1 MRTGPSTRLNLL
13 GVAALLCIMSCAQQ
27 GAPGGGLPDK
37 KPPQISV
44 SDPPPG
50 QVNVPTTAVVTFRF
64 SEWIGPHTL
73 ERNVS
78 IYPPPARGFKVKV
91 KGRSITIRPLPALA
105 ESTTYHVELASA
117 VGDLH
122 GNTIG
127 APHSLVFSTGPALD
141 SGRISGCVVDPE
153 SRVAQVRVA
162 LFREDRATSD
172 TLLFGVASYCSQT
185 DSFGTF
191 LLANIRPA
199 TYRLIAYADANSD
212 GRLQPSREKVYAPIS
227 RQIVVAPGLPSQM
240 LFPVA
245 CDTTTRRV
253 TSCAPLA
260 ARVIAGLWS
269 RRPPLRGA
277 RRSERSLRLE
287 AADSSGGKPVI
298 ERYVELSGGKRF
310 AIMLAAP
317 LKLAPY
323 RLVYEL
329 EPLMPVN
336 DSTPCCDTL
345 RLNGTTVADTALP
358 RLTSPRVLD
367 RVDLQPRLGLA
378 WSKPVRLSGRV
389 ALADS
394 LGDTVAL
401 GIDSLFS
408 DTMRLVPDRRLRPGT
423 TYRLRLSA
431 SAVADLSG
439 NHPADSADTG
449 IVVRVSTIHPDSLC
463 IRLSGGAA
471 CFTSELQRTWLYLPF
486 GGGTTYYCAD
496 NKGQFRFDSIPG
508 GRGRVAW
515 FLDRNG
521 NHQPDNGELIPW
533 SPPEPYV
540 ALFDTVEARP
550 RWEIDGLQIPTC
562 DPCER
567 RQTPRRLG
575 APPPEVP
582 PGPAGAAPVP
592 ARGGSG
598 AGGGKRASGKP

>member
-1 MRTGPSTRLNLL
+1 MRTGLSTRLNLL
-13 GVAALLCIMSCAQQ
+13 GVAALLSILSCAHQV
-27 GAPGGGLPDK
+27 APGGGLPDK
-37 KPPQISV
+37 KPPQVSV
-44 SDPPPG
+44 SNPAAG
-50 QVNVPTTAVVTFRF
+50 QVNVPINASVAFRF
-64 SEWIGPHTL
+64 SEWVGPRTL

-78 IYPPPARGFKVKV
+78 IYPPPAKGFKVKV
-91 KGRSITIRPLPALA
+91 KGRSVIIRPLPALA
-105 ESTTYHVELASA
+105 ESTTYHIELASA
-117 VGDLH
+117 VGDLR

-141 SGRISGCVVDPE
+141 SGRIGGCVVDPE

-162 LFREDRATSD
+162 LFREDSAAGDS
-172 TLLFGVASYCSQT
+172 LLFGAPSYCSQT

-191 LLANIRPA
+191 LIANIRPA

-212 GRLQPSREKVYAPIS
+212 GRLQPAREKVYAPVS
-227 RQIVVAPGLPSQM
+227 RQVTVAPGLLPQQ

-245 CDTTTRRV
+245 CDTTTRRI

-287 AADSSGGKPVI
+287 AVDSSGGKPVI
-298 ERYVELSGGKRF
+298 EHYVELSGGRRF
-310 AIMLAAP
+310 AILLKAP

-367 RVDLQPRLGLA
+367 RVDLQPRLVLA

-408 DTMRLVPDRRLRPGT
+408 DTVRLVPDRRLRPGT

-431 SAVADLSG
+431 SAVTDLSG

-449 IVVRVSTIHPDSLC
+449 IVVRVSSIHPDSLC
-463 IRLSGGAA
+463 VRLSGGAA
-471 CFTSELQRTWLYLPF
+471 CFTSELQRAWLYLPF
-486 GGGTTYYCAD
+486 GGGAPYYCAD

-515 FLDRNG
+515 FVDRNG

-533 SPPEPYV
+533 SPPEACV

-550 RWEIDGLQIPTC
+550 RWEIDGLKVPTC

-567 RQTPRRLG
+567 RQPPRRLG

-582 PGPAGAAPVP
+582 PGPAGVAP
-592 ARGGSG
+592 ASSRGGG
-598 AGGGKRASGKP
+598 AGAGKRGSGKP